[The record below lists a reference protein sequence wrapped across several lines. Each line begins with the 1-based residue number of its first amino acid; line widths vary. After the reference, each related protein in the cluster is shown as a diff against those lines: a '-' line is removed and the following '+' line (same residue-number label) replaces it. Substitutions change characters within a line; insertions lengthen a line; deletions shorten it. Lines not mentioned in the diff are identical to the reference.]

1 MQSRA
6 VREGSV
12 GLLVILGIGLFL
24 GLVMWV
30 RGLTLG
36 TRTYTLKI
44 EFEDALGLDVGSPVK
59 FRGVRVGRVKGMRPS
74 VNGVIAEAEISPS
87 SLLIPRDTLVE
98 TSQSGFIGQ
107 VTLEFRPRTAV
118 PTGDLAENLTPFS
131 PDCQP
136 RLIFCHEDVIAGE
149 IGSNFDALIRSTTQ
163 IAGILAESDI
173 INTANEALGNI
184 GDAAGSI
191 DQLSRNATVT
201 LRDISRLAQGVDGL
215 TGDARAQLE
224 RFGAAADSVTVAA
237 NQVGVLGDQLGGQ
250 FGDAANQISGLI
262 ADNRGTLVRTLSN
275 MDEATAELK
284 VAVQNLTPIL
294 TQVEQGQLI
303 ENLETLAANGAQAS
317 ENLKNLTSTV
327 NNPVTIFG
335 LAQTLDSA
343 RVTFQNT
350 QKITTDLEQIT
361 GNPELRENLI
371 RLINGLSR
379 LVSSSQEL
387 ERQIQVAES
396 IPSEPS
402 ESQTAVPTALLPKS
416 SIIFEPSSQFSQR
429 LVQKLEKQ
437 PQRFTFSHPESSLR
451 LRLPASEG

>member
-12 GLLVILGIGLFL
+12 GLLILLGVGLFAGLFL
-24 GLVMWV
+24 WV

-36 TRTYTLKI
+36 GRTYTLKV

-59 FRGVRVGRVKGMRPS
+59 FRGVRVGRVKRLRPS
-74 VNGVIAEAEISPS
+74 VNGVIAEAEITPS

-118 PTGDLAENLTPFS
+118 PTGDLAQNLTPFT

-136 RLIFCHEDVIAGE
+136 QLIFCHEDLITGA

-173 INTANEALGNI
+173 ISTANEALGNI

-191 DQLSRNATVT
+191 NQLSRNANVT
-201 LRDISRLAQGVDGL
+201 LRDISRLAQGVGGL
-215 TGDARAQLE
+215 TGDARVQLE
-224 RFGAAADSVTVAA
+224 KFGTAAESVTTAA
-237 NQVGVLGDQLGGQ
+237 NQVGVLGDRVGTTADQL
-250 FGDAANQISGLI
+250 GDAAGQVSGLI
-262 ADNRGTLVRTLSN
+262 ADNRGTLTSTLQN
-275 MDEATAELK
+275 MDAATAELK

-294 TQVEQGQLI
+294 SQVEQGQLI

-361 GNPELRENLI
+361 GSPEVRQNLI

-387 ERQIQVAES
+387 EQQIQVAKATPPAAAPA
-396 IPSEPS
+396 PSLS
-402 ESQTAVPTALLPKS
+402 VTLLPQS
-416 SIIFEPSSQFSQR
+416 SVIFNSTPQFSQP
-429 LVQKLEKQ
+429 LTVEMQ
-437 PQRFTFSHPESSLR
+437 PQAFTFSKAERSWLWPV
-451 LRLPASEG
+451 PTN